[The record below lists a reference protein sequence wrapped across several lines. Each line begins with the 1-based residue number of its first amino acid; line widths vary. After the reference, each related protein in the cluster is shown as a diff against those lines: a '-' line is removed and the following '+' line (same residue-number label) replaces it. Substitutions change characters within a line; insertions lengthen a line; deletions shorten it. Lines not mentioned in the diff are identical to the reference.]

1 MTEKERESILKEEKE
16 WEQDKMYLEKQKK
29 LKEEKRNFFKRL
41 PKLSTSKLLILFLFL
56 NCTLIEL
63 FTAWVTVQSIG
74 LVQITMTAPDFSP
87 LITLIGAV
95 VSEVIGFAIYSIK
108 AAKENT
114 KGGIVY
120 ESAMRELN
128 MEEEA
133 NG

>member
-74 LVQITMTAPDFSP
+74 LVQITMMAPDFSP

-114 KGGIVY
+114 KDGIVY

-128 MEEEA
+128 MEEET